1 MCQPSP
7 ASCETCIALLELGS
21 SNRQRSS
28 LVAKSLRTYWIRGPV
43 SAYTLRMKEQVRAQE
58 VLARLGE
65 QGLDFFTTDDLVERL
80 GILPQAA
87 HDVTRRLV
95 AANQAQRLKRGLY
108 AVLEPAYWHRPDAG
122 FVANWYQAAARLAE
136 PADYFLAYYTAM
148 EIHQMLQHPLTTV
161 IAATTEQRRT
171 FDVGPVTFKFVKVAK
186 RKFFGVEKRQIQRA
200 KTVKVAD
207 LEKTFLD
214 CANRPDLCGG
224 IEEVFRGFARR
235 AEALDGDRILRY
247 ALRLG
252 SPSTTKRLGYLLDA
266 AGYGESAVLVELREI
281 AGRLHHY
288 VPLDPKRPRDGE
300 RDTRWEILVNVPLD
314 RLLRTIR
321 T

>member
-1 MCQPSP
+1 
-7 ASCETCIALLELGS
+7 
-21 SNRQRSS
+21 
-28 LVAKSLRTYWIRGPV
+28 
-43 SAYTLRMKEQVRAQE
+43 MKEQVRAQD

-80 GILPQAA
+80 GIPPQAA

-95 AANQAQRLKRGLY
+95 AANQARRLKRGLY
-108 AVLEPAYWHRPDAG
+108 AVLEPAHWHRPDAG
-122 FVANWYQAAARLAE
+122 FVANWYLAAARLAE

-171 FDVGPVTFKFVKVAK
+171 VDVGPVTFKFVKVAK
-186 RKFFGVEKRQIQRA
+186 RKFFGIEKRQIQRGR
-200 KTVKVAD
+200 TVNAAD

-214 CANRPDLCGG
+214 CATRPDLCGG
-224 IEEVFRGFARR
+224 IEEVFRGFDRR
-235 AEALDGDRILRY
+235 AEDLDGDRILRY
-247 ALRLG
+247 AMRLG
-252 SPSTTKRLGYLLDA
+252 SPTTMKRLGFLLEA
-266 AGYGESAVLVELREI
+266 AGYGESAVLLELREMV
-281 AGRLHHY
+281 ARLHHY
-288 VPLDPKRPRDGE
+288 VLLDPKRPREGE

-314 RLLRTIR
+314 RLLRTRR

>member
-1 MCQPSP
+1 
-7 ASCETCIALLELGS
+7 
-21 SNRQRSS
+21 
-28 LVAKSLRTYWIRGPV
+28 
-43 SAYTLRMKEQVRAQE
+43 MKEQVRAQE

-80 GILPQAA
+80 GIPPQAA

-95 AANQAQRLKRGLY
+95 AANQTRRLKRGLY
-108 AVLEPAYWHRPDAG
+108 AVLEPGYWHRPDAG
-122 FVANWYQAAARLAE
+122 FVANWYLAAARLAE

-171 FDVGPVTFKFVKVAK
+171 VDVGPVTFKFVKVTK
-186 RKFFGVEKRQIQRA
+186 RKFFGVEKRQIQRGR
-200 KTVKVAD
+200 TVEVAD

-224 IEEVFRGFARR
+224 IEEVFRGFDRR
-235 AEALDGDRILRY
+235 AEALDGDRMLRY
-247 ALRLG
+247 AMRLG
-252 SPSTTKRLGYLLDA
+252 SPTTTKRLGFLLEA
-266 AGYGESAVLVELREI
+266 AGYGESAVLLELREI

-300 RDTRWEILVNVPLD
+300 RDTRWEIFVNVPLD
-314 RLLRTIR
+314 KLLKTLRT
-321 T
+321 